1 MTILIIEDEKPA
13 ADRLVRLLKN
23 YYPEA
28 KYIQDI
34 DSIKSAVNW
43 FETHPKPDLFFL
55 DIQLADGLS
64 FEIFKQVEVNSPVI
78 FCTAYDQYAMKA
90 FELNSVD
97 YLLKPIDPEDLE
109 KAIEKYK
116 LRFDK
121 KQETPFDFSK
131 LESLLSA
138 KNQDF
143 KERFVVKVGDK
154 IKAIPTKEIA
164 FFYSESKATYAQD
177 FNGKSFLIDFSLDQ
191 LLDILDAKKFYRL
204 NRKYIASFESIE
216 DMRSYSNSR
225 LKLVLKKCE
234 DRDILMSREKVTDF
248 KNWLDQ

>member
-23 YYPEA
+23 HYPEA
-28 KYIQDI
+28 KYVQDI

-109 KAIEKYK
+109 KAIEKFK
-116 LRFDK
+116 TRFDK
-121 KQETPFDFSK
+121 KPEASFDYSK
-131 LESLLSA
+131 LESLLNT

-164 FFYSESKATYAQD
+164 FFYSESKATFAQD

-191 LLDILDAKKFYRL
+191 LLDILDPKKFYRL

-225 LKLVLKKCE
+225 LKLILKNCK
-234 DRDILMSREKVTDF
+234 DQDILMSREKVTDF

>member
-28 KYIQDI
+28 KYVQDI

-109 KAIEKYK
+109 KAIEKFK
-116 LRFDK
+116 TRFDK
-121 KQETPFDFSK
+121 KPEASFDYSK
-131 LESLLSA
+131 LESLLNA

-164 FFYSESKATYAQD
+164 FFYSESKATFAQD

-191 LLDILDAKKFYRL
+191 LLDVLDPKKFYRL

-225 LKLVLKKCE
+225 LKLILKNCK
-234 DRDILMSREKVTDF
+234 DQDILMSREKVTDF